1 MTTMLTRPRTPR
13 AETAPATGALTR
25 VRGLLPGRSDTP
37 GWIRLLA
44 VAAVLLTAVTA
55 LVMAADARSTRH
67 RIDVIGHHTA
77 PTVTAT
83 EDLYFA
89 LADMDA
95 QLADVLLAGNDST
108 LATVRENALAGYE
121 QRRVQA
127 DADLQQAMTIATTD
141 DAARQIRE
149 LLDEFGQYEALAAGT
164 FQLGDLDRGAAGR
177 PSARTL
183 DAYRTATGMVP
194 DLLSRAQ
201 KLADTNSG
209 VLSQAYQDSEHT
221 TVAARVRI
229 AVLGLLLLGVL
240 AGLQV
245 VLRVTLHRR
254 VNPALAATTV
264 LMLGVLTGGFV
275 ANASAAH
282 QLTVAKQDAFESLL
296 ALRQARALSYD
307 ANADESRY
315 LLDLAHAATYQ
326 QSYFEK
332 SQRLA
337 GVQAR
342 GVDDYAGA
350 IDQAIAAHTG
360 YPAQAVSADSFLGE
374 ELRNITFG
382 GERQAAEQS
391 LLTYQAYQHDD
402 HVLRGLAGTDLRAAI
417 ALDTGASND
426 HFGAY
431 DKALVSAI
439 DINQH
444 AFDTAIAQGENDLSG
459 WGTWLPYGA
468 AMLVA
473 VLVLLGV
480 RPRLAEYR

>member
-1 MTTMLTRPRTPR
+1 MTTMLTRPQTPR
-13 AETAPATGALTR
+13 AEADPATGALAQL
-25 VRGLLPGRSDTP
+25 RGLLPGRSDTP

-44 VAAVLLTAVTA
+44 IAAVVLTAMTA
-55 LVMAADARSTRH
+55 VVMAADARTTRH
-67 RIDVIGHHTA
+67 GIDVIGNHTA

-95 QLADVLLAGNDST
+95 QLANVLLAGNDST
-108 LATVRENALAGYE
+108 LASVRKNALTGYE

-127 DADLQQAMTIATTD
+127 DADLQQAMTIATND
-141 DAARQIRE
+141 DASRQIRE
-149 LLDEFGQYEALAAGT
+149 LLDKFGQYEALAADT
-164 FQLGDLDRGAAGR
+164 FQLGDLDRGAAGQ

-183 DAYRTATGMVP
+183 EAYRAATGMVP

-245 VLRVTLHRR
+245 VLRVMLHRR

-264 LMLGVLTGGFV
+264 LMLGVLTGGYL

-282 QLTVAKQDAFESLL
+282 QLTVAKQDAFDSLL

-315 LLDLAHAATYQ
+315 LLDPAHAATYQ

-332 SQRLA
+332 AQRLA

-350 IDQAIAAHTG
+350 LDQAIGAHSG
-360 YPAQAVSADSFLGE
+360 DLAQAISADSFLGE
-374 ELRNITFG
+374 ELRNITFS

-402 HVLRGLAGTDLRAAI
+402 HALRGLAGSDLRAAI

-426 HFGAY
+426 HFAAY
-431 DKALVSAI
+431 DKALVSTI

-444 AFDTAIAQGENDLSG
+444 AFDTAITHGENDLSG
-459 WGTWLPYGA
+459 WSTWLPYGA
-468 AMLVA
+468 AVVVA
-473 VLVLLGV
+473 ALVLLGV